1 MTAIRQHD
9 VTIAEGTFSLVL
21 TKERRLVAAI
31 HAPLTPLGPLHLA
44 FEMDRGIHPDL
55 LHRYALANRG
65 LAPRQIAVGGIFDD
79 IGHFVSKAAEGA
91 FNSASKVITT
101 ITRPVFSV
109 TRDAVSH
116 VMKGIAQITPFLPEH
131 LRHDIGNAARIVA
144 RARLGD
150 VTAKQFIHTIGQA
163 AKAGVAAARKIGD
176 ALLDGTKLVAHVIDL
191 PVHLLKHVPGV
202 GDVVTSISPFQKFEH
217 MVAAVQRG
225 DFRALKKMITDDLHT
240 FQGVAS
246 LIPGL
251 GTGIS
256 SGLSAGLAALDGGSP
271 IEIAVNAA
279 YGAIPIPVGI
289 RTVTDSVLAAVMELV
304 KNGNITDVVLA
315 VARDRVPSGFPRDI
329 FDTLARIV
337 VKKVPIKKAAGALAG
352 HYIDRYI
359 GKPAAHLLDQGAQQ
373 LGNAAHFAKAFDP
386 KIMGTIDPRLLEMSR
401 RALSVGGQ
409 WPNMDAWGLPGRTV
423 IIGGEEPVAY
433 AVGGEE
439 PVAYAVGGEEPVAHF
454 EVGAEFIVGGVST
467 DLLAKLPAA
476 SEWLSNRHHGG

>member
-9 VTIAEGTFSLVL
+9 VSIAEGTFSLVL
-21 TKERRLVAAI
+21 TKERRLIAAV

-55 LHRYALANRG
+55 LRRYALANRG
-65 LAPRQIAVGGIFDD
+65 LAPRQIAVGGIFGD

-101 ITRPVFSV
+101 VTHPVFSV
-109 TRDAVSH
+109 TRDVVSH
-116 VMKGIAQITPFLPEH
+116 AMNGISQITPFLPEH
-131 LRHDIGNAARIVA
+131 VRHDIGNAARIVA

-150 VTAKQFIHTIGQA
+150 VTAKQFIQTIGQA
-163 AKAGVAAARKIGD
+163 AKAGVGAARKIGD
-176 ALLDGTKLVAHVIDL
+176 ALLDGTKLVAQVVDL

-202 GDVVTSISPFQKFEH
+202 GDVVTSISPFQKFDH

-225 DFRALKKMITDDLHT
+225 DFKALKNMITDDLHT

-246 LIPGL
+246 LIPGI

-256 SGLSAGLAALDGGSP
+256 SGLSAGMAALDGGGALD
-271 IEIAVNAA
+271 IAVNAA
-279 YGAIPIPVGI
+279 YGAIPIPIGI

-304 KNGNITDVVLA
+304 KHGNITDVLLA
-315 VARDRVPSGFPRDI
+315 AARDRVPSGFPRDI

-337 VKKVPIKKAAGALAG
+337 VKKVPIAKAAGALAG
-352 HYIDRYI
+352 HYIERYV
-359 GKPAAHLLDQGAQQ
+359 GQPASHLLDQ
-373 LGNAAHFAKAFDP
+373 AAHQIEGSAHVVKTFDP
-386 KIMGTIDPRLLEMSR
+386 KILGTIDPKLIGMSR
-401 RALSVGGQ
+401 VALHVGGQ
-409 WPNMDAWGLPGRTV
+409 WPDMDAWGLPGRTV

-433 AVGGEE
+433 AVGGNE
-439 PVAYAVGGEEPVAHF
+439 PVAYAVGGEEPVACV
-454 EVGAEFIVGGVST
+454 EVGAEYNVGGVSPE
-467 DLLAKLPAA
+467 LLAKLPHP